1 MLTEQVCGVIKVC
14 LIRVFFSPIPDLHS
28 GALSYGQKFVNVYR
42 LMEAKNKAQY
52 FTQTEFAVYR
62 QVKDKI
68 RQHIAEQFQ
77 VPADSLHLTSP
88 TFFSKLTGLPAQ
100 SLHDEY
106 WHQHI
111 DKETYKSFHFTSLL
125 YLNTYYQA
133 FSGGRFVF
141 ADKAAN
147 YSIEPKK
154 SRVSAF
160 TSGSENPHFV
170 ERVDKGTR
178 YAITISFTCDPQ
190 LAIQDP
196 KLG

>member
-1 MLTEQVCGVIKVC
+1 M
-14 LIRVFFSPIPDLHS
+14 
-28 GALSYGQKFVNVYR
+28 NVYS
-42 LMEAKNKAQY
+42 LLEAKNKRQY
-52 FTQTEFAVYR
+52 FTQAEFAIYA

-68 RQHIAEQFQ
+68 RKHIAEQFQ
-77 VPADSLHLTSP
+77 IAADSLHLTSP
-88 TFFSKLTGLPAQ
+88 TFFSRLTGLPAQ
-100 SLHDEY
+100 SIHDEY
-106 WHQHI
+106 WHHHI
-111 DKETYKSFHFTSLL
+111 DKETYRSFHYTSLL
-125 YLNTYYQA
+125 YLNTYYQE

-141 ADKAAN
+141 ADKTAN
-147 YSIEPKK
+147 YSVEPKQ

-178 YAITISFTCDPQ
+178 YAITICFTCDPQ

>member
-1 MLTEQVCGVIKVC
+1 MFFRQCN
-14 LIRVFFSPIPDLHS
+14 LITNLCPLSPDLHS
-28 GALSYGQKFVNVYR
+28 GALTYGPKFVNVYS
-42 LMEAKNKAQY
+42 LMDAKNKRQY
-52 FTQTEFAVYR
+52 FTEAEFGVYR

-68 RQHIAEQFQ
+68 HKHIAEQFQ
-77 VPADSLHLTSP
+77 IPADSLYLTSP
-88 TFFSKLTGLPAQ
+88 TFFSRLTGLPAQ

-106 WHQHI
+106 WHSHI
-111 DKETYKSFHFTSLL
+111 DKETYKSFHYTSLL
-125 YLNTYYQA
+125 YLNTYYQE

-147 YSIEPKK
+147 YSVEPKQ

-178 YAITISFTCDPQ
+178 YAITISFTCDRQ